1 MGYIVNVIGALGISL
16 MLSTAYPQQLLIN
29 SELQISSEFRIVE
42 KSIRKDLDYLKEDI
56 KIPQLMG
63 GNDEKKIN
71 LINSIINKNILPKA
85 NEAEEIAKQYF
96 DINVQEKPRFPYEV
110 YSTYNITNDKNSF
123 VSFYNDYYEYLGGA
137 HGLTTRTSYT
147 IDKNKEELLNLKD
160 LFAAGY
166 NYTDIINNEIRA
178 QIKKNPQDYFD
189 SGSEFKGISENQSFY
204 IEDDNL
210 VIYYQL
216 YEIAPY
222 VKGIPEF
229 KIPLSTFGKNFI
241 Y

>member
-29 SELQISSEFRIVE
+29 SELQSSSEFRIVE

>member
-110 YSTYNITNDKNSF
+110 YSTYNITSDKNSF
-123 VSFYNDYYEYLGGA
+123 VSFYDDYYEYLGGA

-147 IDKNKEELLNLKD
+147 IDKKKEELLNLKD

-166 NYTDIINNEIRA
+166 NYTNIINNEIRE

-189 SGSEFKGISENQSFY
+189 SGSEFKGIGENQSFY

>member
-110 YSTYNITNDKNSF
+110 YSTYNITSDKNSF
-123 VSFYNDYYEYLGGA
+123 VSFYDDYYEYLGGA

-147 IDKNKEELLNLKD
+147 IDKKKEELLNLKD
-160 LFAAGY
+160 LFVAGY
-166 NYTDIINNEIRA
+166 NYTDIINNEIRE

-189 SGSEFKGISENQSFY
+189 SGSEFKGIGENQSFY

>member
-29 SELQISSEFRIVE
+29 SELQSSSEFRIVE

-56 KIPQLMG
+56 KIPQLIG

-85 NEAEEIAKQYF
+85 NEAEEISKQYF

-110 YSTYNITNDKNSF
+110 YSTYNITSDKNSF
-123 VSFYNDYYEYLGGA
+123 VSFYDDYYEYLGGA
-137 HGLTTRTSYT
+137 HGLTSRTSYT

-160 LFAAGY
+160 LFASGY
-166 NYTDIINNEIRA
+166 NYADIINNEIRE

-189 SGSEFKGISENQSFY
+189 SGSEFKGIGENQSFY
-204 IEDDNL
+204 IDDDNL

>member
-29 SELQISSEFRIVE
+29 SELQSSSEFRIVE

-56 KIPQLMG
+56 KIPQLIG

-110 YSTYNITNDKNSF
+110 YSTYNITSDKNSF
-123 VSFYNDYYEYLGGA
+123 VSFYDDYYEYLGGA

-160 LFAAGY
+160 LFASGY
-166 NYTDIINNEIRA
+166 NYADIINNEIRE

-189 SGSEFKGISENQSFY
+189 SGSEFKGIGENQSFY
-204 IEDDNL
+204 IDDDNL

-229 KIPLSTFGKNFI
+229 KIPLSTFGKSFI

>member
-1 MGYIVNVIGALGISL
+1 M
-16 MLSTAYPQQLLIN
+16 
-29 SELQISSEFRIVE
+29 
-42 KSIRKDLDYLKEDI
+42 
-56 KIPQLMG
+56 
-63 GNDEKKIN
+63 
-71 LINSIINKNILPKA
+71 PKA
-85 NEAEEIAKQYF
+85 NEAEEISKQYF

-110 YSTYNITNDKNSF
+110 YSTYNITSDKNSF
-123 VSFYNDYYEYLGGA
+123 VSFYDDYYEYLGGA
-137 HGLTTRTSYT
+137 HGLTSRTSYT

-160 LFAAGY
+160 LFASGY
-166 NYTDIINNEIRA
+166 NYADIINNEIRE

-189 SGSEFKGISENQSFY
+189 SGSEFKGIGENQSFY
-204 IEDDNL
+204 IDDDNL

>member
-96 DINVQEKPRFPYEV
+96 DINVQEKLRFPYEV
-110 YSTYNITNDKNSF
+110 YSTYNITSDKNSF
-123 VSFYNDYYEYLGGA
+123 VSFYDDYYEYLGGA

-147 IDKNKEELLNLKD
+147 IDKKKEELLNLKN

-166 NYTDIINNEIRA
+166 NYTDIINNEIRE

-189 SGSEFKGISENQSFY
+189 SGSEFKGIGENQSFY

>member
-29 SELQISSEFRIVE
+29 SELQTSHEFRIVE

-71 LINSIINKNILPKA
+71 LINSIINKNILPKV

-110 YSTYNITNDKNSF
+110 YSTYKITNDKNSF

-160 LFAAGY
+160 LFAPGY
-166 NYTDIINNEIRA
+166 NYTNIINNEIRA
-178 QIKKNPQDYFD
+178 QIKNNPQDYFD
-189 SGSEFKGISENQSFY
+189 SGSQFKGISENQSFY